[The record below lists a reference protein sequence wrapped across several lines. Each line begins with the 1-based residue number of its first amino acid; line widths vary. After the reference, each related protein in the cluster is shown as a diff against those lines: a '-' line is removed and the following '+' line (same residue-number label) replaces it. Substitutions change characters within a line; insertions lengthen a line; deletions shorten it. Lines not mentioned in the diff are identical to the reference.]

1 MIIDLEALSPGTQLL
16 TADEVVAFE
25 DIDGSENRIACHI
38 ELTVRKADEAIYV
51 HAALKGVFKT
61 PCHKCLEPAEYLVE
75 PSFDLVVKKTRSVS
89 DTRPAGED
97 DDLIYVSLKDREIS
111 LDRQVYE
118 NLIASMPMRILC
130 RDDCKGLCLGCGANL
145 NIEPCRCAGE
155 NDASRESLRK
165 PGDVKRE

>member
-1 MIIDLEALSPGTQLL
+1 MIIDFEALSPGTQLV

-25 DIDGSENRIACHI
+25 DVDGSENRIACHI

-61 PCHKCLEPAEYLVE
+61 PCHKCLELAEYLVE
-75 PSFDLVVKKTRSVS
+75 PSFDLVVKKTRLAS
-89 DTRPAGED
+89 DKPLGGEN

-111 LDRQVYE
+111 LNQQVYE

-130 RDDCKGLCLGCGANL
+130 RDDCRGLCPGCGANL

-155 NDASRESLRK
+155 SDARREPLRK

>member
-25 DIDGSENRIACHI
+25 DVDGSENRIACHI

-75 PSFDLVVKKTRSVS
+75 PSFDLVVKKTRLAS
-89 DTRPAGED
+89 DKPLGGED

-111 LDRQVYE
+111 LNQQVYE

-130 RDDCKGLCLGCGANL
+130 GDDCRGLCPGCGANL
-145 NIEPCRCAGE
+145 NIELCRCAGE
-155 NDASRESLRK
+155 NDARPEPLRE